1 MPNITT
7 NVARTYKDLDLL
19 FNVHPIK
26 KDINKHTAEM
36 AVINSIK
43 NLVLTNHYERPFQP
57 ELGSNVSKLLFENL
71 DFVTSS
77 ALERE
82 ILQTIR
88 NFEPRASV
96 YRITVIPDYDN
107 NGFTVD
113 MEFTIINRTEPIT
126 ITFFLDRVR

>member
-1 MPNITT
+1 MANITT

-71 DFVTSS
+71 DFITAA

-82 ILQTIR
+82 ITQTIT

-96 YRITVIPDYDN
+96 YRIKAIPDYDN
-107 NGFTVD
+107 NGFSID
-113 MEFTIINRTEPIT
+113 MEFLIKNRTEPVT

>member
-1 MPNITT
+1 MPTITT

-26 KDINKHTAEM
+26 KDVNKHTSEM

-57 ELGSNVSKLLFENL
+57 EIGSNVSKLLFENL
-71 DFVTSS
+71 DFITAA

-82 ILQTIR
+82 ITQTIR

-96 YRITVIPDYDN
+96 YRVRAIPDYDN

-113 MEFTIINRTEPIT
+113 MEFTIVNRTEPIT

>member
-1 MPNITT
+1 MANITT

-57 ELGSNVSKLLFENL
+57 ELGCNVSKLLFENL
-71 DFVTSS
+71 DFVTAAS
-77 ALERE
+77 LERE
-82 ILQTIR
+82 IQQTIN

-96 YRITVIPDYDN
+96 YRVRAIPDYDN

-113 MEFTIINRTEPIT
+113 MEFLIRNRTEPVT

>member
-26 KDINKHTAEM
+26 KDVNKHTAEM
-36 AVINSIK
+36 AVINSVK
-43 NLVLTNHYERPFQP
+43 NLILTNHYERLFQP
-57 ELGSNVSKLLFENL
+57 EIGSNVSKLLFEQL
-71 DFVTSS
+71 DFITAAS
-77 ALERE
+77 LERE
-82 ILQTIR
+82 ILQTIQ

-96 YRITVIPDYDN
+96 YRVKALPDYDN
-107 NGFTVD
+107 NGFTVN

>member
-1 MPNITT
+1 MATITT

-26 KDINKHTAEM
+26 KDVNKHTAEM

-57 ELGSNVSKLLFENL
+57 EIGSNVSKLLFEQL
-71 DFVTSS
+71 DFVTAA

-82 ILQTIR
+82 ILQTIK

-96 YRITVIPDYDN
+96 YRVKALPDYDN

>member
-1 MPNITT
+1 MATITT

-71 DFVTSS
+71 DFVTASS
-77 ALERE
+77 LERE
-82 ILQTIR
+82 IRQTIE
-88 NFEPRASV
+88 NFEPRVTV
-96 YRITVIPDYDN
+96 YRIMAIPDYDN
-107 NGFTVD
+107 NGFSVD
-113 MEFTIINRTEPIT
+113 MEFLLKNRTEPIT
-126 ITFFLDRVR
+126 ITFFLERVR

>member
-1 MPNITT
+1 MANITT

-57 ELGSNVSKLLFENL
+57 ELGCNVSKLLFENL
-71 DFVTSS
+71 DFVTAAS
-77 ALERE
+77 LERE
-82 ILQTIR
+82 IQQTIN

-96 YRITVIPDYDN
+96 YRVKAIPDYDN

-113 MEFTIINRTEPIT
+113 MEFLIRNRTEPVT

>member
-1 MPNITT
+1 MATITT
-7 NVARTYKDLDLL
+7 NIARTYKDLDLL
-19 FNVHPIK
+19 FNVHPLK

-57 ELGSNVSKLLFENL
+57 EIGSNVSKLLFENL
-71 DFVTSS
+71 DFVTAA

-82 ILQTIR
+82 ILQTIK

-96 YRITVIPDYDN
+96 YRVRALPDYDN

>member
-1 MPNITT
+1 MANITT

-43 NLVLTNHYERPFQP
+43 NLILTNHYERPFQP

-71 DFVTSS
+71 DFVTAAS
-77 ALERE
+77 LERE
-82 ILQTIR
+82 IQQTIA

-96 YRITVIPDYDN
+96 YRVRAIPDYDN

-113 MEFTIINRTEPIT
+113 MEFLIINRTEPIT

>member
-1 MPNITT
+1 MPTITT

-43 NLVLTNHYERPFQP
+43 NLILTNHYERPFHP
-57 ELGSNVSKLLFENL
+57 EIGSNVSKLLFENL
-71 DFVTSS
+71 DFVTASS
-77 ALERE
+77 LERD
-82 ILQTIR
+82 ILQTIE

-96 YRITVIPDYDN
+96 YRVKAIPDYDN

-113 MEFTIINRTEPIT
+113 MEFTIVNRTEPIT

>member
-1 MPNITT
+1 MATITT

-26 KDINKHTAEM
+26 KDVNKHTAEM
-36 AVINSIK
+36 AVINSVK
-43 NLVLTNHYERPFQP
+43 NLILTNHYERPFQP
-57 ELGSNVSKLLFENL
+57 EIGSNVSKLLFENL

-82 ILQTIR
+82 ILQTIK

-96 YRITVIPDYDN
+96 YRVRALPDYDN

-113 MEFTIINRTEPIT
+113 MEFTIVNRTEPIT

>member
-1 MPNITT
+1 MATITT

-26 KDINKHTAEM
+26 KDVNKHTAEM

-57 ELGSNVSKLLFENL
+57 EIGSNVSKLLFEQL
-71 DFVTSS
+71 DFVTAA

-82 ILQTIR
+82 IIQTIK

-96 YRITVIPDYDN
+96 YRVKALPDYDN